1 MWRRCALAW
10 PHPSASAPLVPDR
23 THRLRSIIHNL
34 CAERSC
40 NEHDFSPAKDDRDD
54 DDNEI
59 IVRGGR
65 GREWLQAIRFGL
77 MLIVGVGH
85 THTGTWRRKDL
96 MESIEILRN
105 KLERGGGRGCV
116 V

>member
-1 MWRRCALAW
+1 MERVRSRLA
-10 PHPSASAPLVPDR
+10 PSIRIRPAGSRPNTP
-23 THRLRSIIHNL
+23 TLRSIIHNL

-54 DDNEI
+54 DDNKI
-59 IVRGGR
+59 IVRGGGGNGCKQFDSVDAYCWR
-65 GREWLQAIRFGL
+65 R
-77 MLIVGVGH
+77 
-85 THTGTWRRKDL
+85 THTWTRRRKDL

-105 KLERGGGRGCV
+105 KLERGGGGGVWFSV